1 MLNKKGYAT
10 IGVIFAVLLVVMLIS
25 PLFFRPVMNTSVSVK
40 EASQVL
46 PAYLKKRNG
55 LERLHGMLYENNS
68 LEGTVDFEDLEATY
82 ELETV
87 AVEFEDEIVNNELSF
102 TINHAT
108 DIAIEFKTT
117 VTGEN
122 PSYDVH
128 LLLNGEIIQQVEDL
142 TENASINISNEFI
155 YNKETGASNFGDYEL
170 LISNSN
176 INVDTKISYG
186 KLKLREVR
194 VNDGEFSIVIKNGDN
209 GKEIKLK

>member
-10 IGVIFAVLLVVMLIS
+10 IGVIFAVLLVVMIIS

-68 LEGTVDFEDLEATY
+68 LEGTVNFEDLGATY

-87 AVEFEDEIVNNELSF
+87 AMELENEIINNELSF
-102 TINHAT
+102 AINHTT

-117 VTGEN
+117 VLGEN
-122 PSYDVH
+122 PSYDVY
-128 LLLNGEIIQQVEDL
+128 LMLNGKIIQQVDDL
-142 TENASINISNEFI
+142 TEDASINISNEFI
-155 YNKETGASNFGDYEL
+155 YNKETGISNFGDYEL
-170 LISNSN
+170 VISNSN
-176 INVDTKISYG
+176 IDVDTKISYS
-186 KLKLREVR
+186 KLKFREVR
-194 VNDGEFSIVIKNGDN
+194 VNNGEFNIIIEDGVN
-209 GKEIKLK
+209 GKEIKFK